1 MGSLNIGLQ
10 LTVYGMTL
18 VFLLLAVMAG
28 LITLLLRFD
37 RAAPEIEQPSGPGYP
52 AGLDV
57 EALAA
62 IAIAVTMHQAMQRKE
77 AAPAMRQ
84 HQPGTRPSRWLS
96 VGRTLQN
103 TAWQPGRRSS

>member
-1 MGSLNIGLQ
+1 MGSLNIGIQ
-10 LTVYGMTL
+10 LTVYGMAL

-37 RAAPEIEQPSGPGYP
+37 QVVPDIEQPSGPQYP
-52 AGLDV
+52 AGLDA

-62 IAIAVTMHQAMQRKE
+62 IIIAVTMHQAVRRKE

-84 HQPGTRPSRWLS
+84 YQPGTRPSRWVS

-103 TAWQPGRRSS
+103 TAWQPGRRNS

>member
-1 MGSLNIGLQ
+1 MGALNIGMQ
-10 LTVYGMTL
+10 LTVYGMAL

-28 LITLLLRFD
+28 LIKLLLRFD
-37 RAAPEIEQPSGPGYP
+37 QTVPDMAQPSGPQYP
-52 AGLDV
+52 AGLNA

-62 IAIAVTMHQAMQRKE
+62 ITIAVTMHQAVRRKE

-84 HQPGTRPSRWLS
+84 YQPGTRPSRWVS

>member
-10 LTVYGMTL
+10 LTVYGMAL

-37 RAAPEIEQPSGPGYP
+37 RTAPEMEKPSGPRYP
-52 AGLDV
+52 AGLDA

-62 IAIAVTMHQAMQRKE
+62 ITIAVTMHQAVLRKE
-77 AAPAMRQ
+77 AAPAMR
-84 HQPGTRPSRWLS
+84 HYQPGTRPSRWVS
-96 VGRTLQN
+96 VGRSLQN
-103 TAWQPGRRSS
+103 TAWQRGRRSS

>member
-1 MGSLNIGLQ
+1 MGSFNIGLQ
-10 LTVYGMTL
+10 LTVYGMAL

-37 RAAPEIEQPSGPGYP
+37 RVAPDIERPSSPQYP
-52 AGLDV
+52 AGLDA

-62 IAIAVTMHQAMQRKE
+62 ISIAVTTHQAVRRKE
-77 AAPAMRQ
+77 AAPVMRKY
-84 HQPGTRPSRWLS
+84 QPGTRPSRWVS

-103 TAWQPGRRSS
+103 TAWQPGRRNS

>member
-10 LTVYGMTL
+10 LTVYGMAL

-37 RAAPEIEQPSGPGYP
+37 RGAPEMEQPSGPRYP
-52 AGLDV
+52 AGLDA

-62 IAIAVTMHQAMQRKE
+62 ITIAVTMHQAVLRKE

-84 HQPGTRPSRWLS
+84 HRPGTRPSRWLS